1 MSSSAGGAD
10 GAPAPASASAPA
22 AALPPAPA
30 SPAAAAAAAAEAQR
44 DVRSATGLSAEDLGV
59 SFAEIVFGREIGAGA
74 YGKVFRGTFRGEEVA
89 IKQEQVR
96 HKDLAK
102 YLASEIAVLRAVSH
116 PHLLRYLGAAQN
128 DKSVYI
134 LTEFMGGGDLRSI
147 LANTAVELSWRLRL
161 TIARDAVEGIAYLHA
176 NDLIHRDI
184 KTENILVDD
193 SWRCVVADYGFAR
206 KAAAGNRQAMTI
218 LGTDEF
224 MAPEVVFGE
233 SYDDRADV
241 FSFGVVLAEIITRR
255 APGRDGFL
263 MRLPRKKFAADAEEV
278 RAAAPPDTP
287 ASLLECVAQCL
298 AYEPDDRLTAEMALA
313 WLNDL
318 VRELPA
324 EAASPRPSL
333 ISGRAAREGEAAAG
347 AGGGGG
353 GGGGAGGAAGAGG
366 GGGGGEGG
374 VGGST
379 APL

>member
-1 MSSSAGGAD
+1 MSGAG
-10 GAPAPASASAPA
+10 
-22 AALPPAPA
+22 
-30 SPAAAAAAAAEAQR
+30 AAAAAAAEQQS
-44 DVRSATGLSAEDLGV
+44 DLRSATGLTPDDLGIT
-59 SFAEIVFGREIGAGA
+59 FGDIVFGKEIGAGA
-74 YGKVFRGTFRGEEVA
+74 YGKVFRGSFRGEEVA

-128 DKSVYI
+128 EKSVYI
-134 LTEFMGGGDLRSI
+134 VTEFMGGGDLRAI

-161 TIARDAVEGIAYLHA
+161 TLARDALEGIAYLHA

-263 MRLPRKKFAADAEEV
+263 MRLPRKKFAADADEV

-313 WLNDL
+313 WLSDL

-333 ISGRAAREGEAAAG
+333 ISGRAAREDS
-347 AGGGGG
+347 
-353 GGGGAGGAAGAGG
+353 GAGGAAAAAGEG
-366 GGGGGEGG
+366 GGKGGGGGEGEG
-374 VGGST
+374 CDSG

>member
-1 MSSSAGGAD
+1 MSGAGASP
-10 GAPAPASASAPA
+10 PAAASAVGAPA
-22 AALPPAPA
+22 AAPPLSPSVSA
-30 SPAAAAAAAAEAQR
+30 STPEN
-44 DVRSATGLSAEDLGV
+44 DLRSATGLTADDLGIRF
-59 SFAEIVFGREIGAGA
+59 SDIVFGKEIGAGA
-74 YGKVFRGTFRGEEVA
+74 YGKVFRGTLRGEEVA

-134 LTEFMGGGDLRSI
+134 VTEFMGGGDLRSI

-161 TIARDAVEGIAYLHA
+161 TLARDAVEGIAYLHA

-193 SWRCVVADYGFAR
+193 SWRCVLADYGFAR

-263 MRLPRKKFAADAEEV
+263 MRLPRKKFAADVDEV
-278 RAAAPPDTP
+278 RAAAPADTP

-298 AYEPDDRLTAEMALA
+298 AYEPDDRLTADMALA

-333 ISGRAAREGEAAAG
+333 ISGRARAGDADNDVGGAGGAGDGGGG

-353 GGGGAGGAAGAGG
+353 GGGGS
-366 GGGGGEGG
+366 GGGEAPEG
-374 VGGST
+374 
-379 APL
+379 APLR

>member
-1 MSSSAGGAD
+1 MSGAG
-10 GAPAPASASAPA
+10 ASP
-22 AALPPAPA
+22 
-30 SPAAAAAAAAEAQR
+30 PAAAAASAVGAPAAAPPLSPSASASASTPEN
-44 DVRSATGLSAEDLGV
+44 DLRSATGLTADDLGIRF
-59 SFAEIVFGREIGAGA
+59 SDIVFGKEIGAGA
-74 YGKVFRGTFRGEEVA
+74 YGKVFRGTLRGEEVA

-134 LTEFMGGGDLRSI
+134 VTEFMGGGDLRSI

-161 TIARDAVEGIAYLHA
+161 TLARDAVEGIAYLHA

-193 SWRCVVADYGFAR
+193 SWRCVLADYGFAR

-263 MRLPRKKFAADAEEV
+263 MRLPRKKFAADVDEV
-278 RAAAPPDTP
+278 RAAAPADTP

-298 AYEPDDRLTAEMALA
+298 AYEPDDRLTADMALA

-333 ISGRAAREGEAAAG
+333 ISGRARAGDADNDAGGAGGAGEGG

-353 GGGGAGGAAGAGG
+353 GGSGGGG
-366 GGGGGEGG
+366 GGGGGEAPEG
-374 VGGST
+374 
-379 APL
+379 APLR